1 MRVFS
6 RRGQDAGA
14 GVVVAVLVAA
24 SLVAGTGPASSAASV
39 TSAGRTGAAPEVGG
53 YWATSYEPGT
63 PRPAGFPARG
73 QARNLRGETTEVTTT
88 VRDVRSGHPND
99 TSAQEGVTGLADQD
113 SASKWYA
120 RDSGRPTDEEPV
132 YAIYTLRTP
141 AAVTGYSLTSANDAP
156 PRDPAAWTVLG
167 SDSAAPGADDSSW
180 HVLDQR
186 KEQRFGARGQ
196 TDFYPVTATHAYRH
210 YQLRITDNC
219 ADRCQGS
226 TADHSKLQ
234 LADWTLRSSAGSTAS
249 GLGVRAEN
257 ADSVGAADGS
267 AALRYAGR
275 VLATGPASSTVVLR
289 SGLDVPLVRGSKLR
303 YAIRPDDAAS
313 AHVAL
318 DVLYTDPDGRH
329 PRTREV
335 RAVNRKPTPGE
346 WNTVSADLGALAGK
360 HVSEILLRYDDAH
373 AKSGSGPSGWIDDV
387 SIGRAVVDASTS
399 WSYLDTPGVDPA
411 RGDAD
416 RTAWTR
422 TGFDAG
428 DVPWKT
434 ATGPFGAKNDGT
446 DLGDGFPVRT
456 KLRLRKDAGNSAGD
470 STEAYFFRT
479 SFSMDRASLDAI
491 NGLVGTVVYDDTVTV
506 YLNGRRIAGHGDG
519 KITKNL
525 QYETPDGASGEG
537 DPATARFGV
546 PASALRAGTN
556 TLAVEVHQCNS
567 TSSDIYFGPGP
578 LAQTTGSLPFTD
590 EQLATSYASDTQPA
604 APGGGDYFTWL
615 LRSFDAARNEPS
627 LMGANEVLPKGTT
640 YEELTAIDDRTVV
653 DINNAPSGPADPQV
667 HKALVDGANSPY
679 RTMAD
684 GLGATL
690 GGLYGQALKNGEL
703 PKTEALLSGR
713 VEHTPD
719 SSADWYQ
726 TAKNNYQYKR
736 PFVRMGFTDGQGL
749 IKPWDSPGGYAGLAG
764 DGSFPSGHTSHGYAQ
779 GIVLATLLPELAPQ
793 ILARASEYGNNRIL
807 LSFHYPTDIMG
818 GRIVGEKTAQLR
830 WSDPEFRTLLEQAR
844 TELRAVLVQKC
855 RETGAGG
862 SLTRCAGRGSPYL
875 PTAEALKVYKQRMT
889 YGFPHIGAEGRPPAV
904 PEGAEDLLRTS
915 HPKLTGAQRR
925 AVLAATQIPSGSA
938 LDEQGGGGSWQ
949 RIDLAGAMTAKVTA
963 HHDGTLTV
971 DGVRVT
977 AEGTRTGE

>member
-113 SASKWYA
+113 SATKWYA

-167 SDSAAPGADDSSW
+167 SDSAAPDADDSSW

-249 GLGVRAEN
+249 GLGVRVEN

-289 SGLDVPLVRGSKLR
+289 SGLDVPLVRGSKLS

-335 RAVNRKPTPGE
+335 RAVNRKPTPGSG
-346 WNTVSADLGALAGK
+346 TPSRSTSARSPGSTSARSCCATTTRMPSPAQGPAAG
-360 HVSEILLRYDDAH
+360 STTSAS
-373 AKSGSGPSGWIDDV
+373 AGPSSTPRPAGAT
-387 SIGRAVVDASTS
+387 STPPASTRRAA
-399 WSYLDTPGVDPA
+399 T
-411 RGDAD
+411 
-416 RTAWTR
+416 RTA
-422 TGFDAG
+422 
-428 DVPWKT
+428 
-434 ATGPFGAKNDGT
+434 
-446 DLGDGFPVRT
+446 
-456 KLRLRKDAGNSAGD
+456 
-470 STEAYFFRT
+470 
-479 SFSMDRASLDAI
+479 
-491 NGLVGTVVYDDTVTV
+491 
-506 YLNGRRIAGHGDG
+506 RR
-519 KITKNL
+519 
-525 QYETPDGASGEG
+525 
-537 DPATARFGV
+537 
-546 PASALRAGTN
+546 
-556 TLAVEVHQCNS
+556 
-567 TSSDIYFGPGP
+567 GPGP
-578 LAQTTGSLPFTD
+578 
-590 EQLATSYASDTQPA
+590 ASTRGTF
-604 APGGGDYFTWL
+604 PG
-615 LRSFDAARNEPS
+615 R
-627 LMGANEVLPKGTT
+627 
-640 YEELTAIDDRTVV
+640 
-653 DINNAPSGPADPQV
+653 
-667 HKALVDGANSPY
+667 
-679 RTMAD
+679 
-684 GLGATL
+684 
-690 GGLYGQALKNGEL
+690 
-703 PKTEALLSGR
+703 
-713 VEHTPD
+713 
-719 SSADWYQ
+719 
-726 TAKNNYQYKR
+726 
-736 PFVRMGFTDGQGL
+736 
-749 IKPWDSPGGYAGLAG
+749 
-764 DGSFPSGHTSHGYAQ
+764 
-779 GIVLATLLPELAPQ
+779 
-793 ILARASEYGNNRIL
+793 
-807 LSFHYPTDIMG
+807 
-818 GRIVGEKTAQLR
+818 
-830 WSDPEFRTLLEQAR
+830 
-844 TELRAVLVQKC
+844 
-855 RETGAGG
+855 
-862 SLTRCAGRGSPYL
+862 
-875 PTAEALKVYKQRMT
+875 
-889 YGFPHIGAEGRPPAV
+889 RPPV
-904 PEGAEDLLRTS
+904 PSARRTTAPTS
-915 HPKLTGAQRR
+915 GTAS
-925 AVLAATQIPSGSA
+925 PSARS
-938 LDEQGGGGSWQ
+938 
-949 RIDLAGAMTAKVTA
+949 
-963 HHDGTLTV
+963 
-971 DGVRVT
+971 
-977 AEGTRTGE
+977 

>member
-6 RRGQDAGA
+6 RRGKNAGA
-14 GVVVAVLVAA
+14 GAVIAVLVAA
-24 SLVAGTGPASSAASV
+24 SLMAGAGPAASAAPP
-39 TSAGRTGAAPEVGG
+39 GAADPAVAAGG

-63 PRPAGFPARG
+63 PVPAGFPARG
-73 QARNLRGETTEVTTT
+73 QTRNLRGETTRVTTT

-99 TSAQEGVTGLADQD
+99 ASAQEGVTSLADQD
-113 SASKWYA
+113 SGTKWYA
-120 RDSGRPTDEEPV
+120 RDSGRPTGDEPA

-167 SDSAAPGADDSSW
+167 SDSESAATDADDTSW
-180 HVLDQR
+180 HVLDQE
-186 KEQRFGARGQ
+186 KEQIFGARGQ
-196 TDFYPVTATHAYRH
+196 SNFYPVRATHAYRH
-210 YQLRITDNC
+210 YQLRITGNC
-219 ADRCQGS
+219 AERCEGP
-226 TADHSKLQ
+226 AGDHSKLQ
-234 LADWTLRSSAGSTAS
+234 LADWTLRSSAGSTPSA
-249 GLGVRAEN
+249 LGVRVEN

-275 VLATGPASSTVVLR
+275 VLTSGPASATVVLR
-289 SGLDVPLVRGSKLR
+289 SGLDVPLVRGSRLS
-303 YAIRPDDAAS
+303 YAVRPDDAAS

-318 DVLYTDPDGRH
+318 DLLYTDPDGSR
-329 PRTREV
+329 PRTHEV
-335 RAVNRKPTPGE
+335 RTANRTLAPGK
-346 WNTVSADLGALAGK
+346 WNTVSAGLDALAGK
-360 HVSEILLRYDDAH
+360 HVSEIRLRYDDAH
-373 AKSGSGPSGWIDDV
+373 AKSASVPAGWLDDLR
-387 SIGRAVVDASTS
+387 IGKPVVDASAT
-399 WSYLDTPGVDPA
+399 WSYLDTPGIDPA
-411 RGDAD
+411 RGDED

-434 ATGPFGAKNDGT
+434 AGGPFGAKNDGT
-446 DLGDGFPVRT
+446 DLGTGFPVRT
-456 KLRLRKDAGNSAGD
+456 KLRLRKDGGD
-470 STEAYFFRT
+470 SAEAYFFRT
-479 SFSMDRASLDAI
+479 SFSMDRDSLDAI
-491 NGLVGTVVYDDTVTV
+491 SGLLGTVVYDDTVTV

-525 QYETPDGASGEG
+525 QYETPDGTSGEG
-537 DPATARFGV
+537 DPVTARFGV
-546 PASALRAGTN
+546 PASALRVGTN

-567 TSSDIYFGPGP
+567 TSSDVYFGPGP
-578 LAQTTGSLPFTD
+578 LAQTTGSLPFSD
-590 EQLATSYASDTQPA
+590 EQLGTSYASDTQPV

-615 LRSFDAARNEPS
+615 LRSFDAARDEPS
-627 LMGANEVLPKGTT
+627 IMGANEALPKGTT
-640 YEELTAIDDRTVV
+640 YEELAALDDRTVV

-684 GLGATL
+684 GLGTTL
-690 GGLYGQALKNGEL
+690 GRLYGQALKNGEL

-713 VEHTPD
+713 VEHTAD

-736 PFVRMGFTDGQGL
+736 PFVRMGFTDDQGL

-830 WSDPEFRTLLEQAR
+830 WSDPEFRTLLEQAG
-844 TELRAVLVQKC
+844 TELRSVLGQKC
-855 RETGAGG
+855 REAGADG
-862 SLTRCAGRGSPYL
+862 SLARCAARGTPYL
-875 PTAEALKVYKQRMT
+875 PTAEALKVYEQRLT
-889 YGFPHIGAEGRPPAV
+889 YGFPHIAAEGRPPAV
-904 PEGAEDLLRTS
+904 PDGAEDLLRTS
-915 HPKLTGAQRR
+915 YPKLTGTQRR
-925 AVLAATQIPSGSA
+925 AVLAATQIPSGSV
-938 LDEQGGGGSWQ
+938 LDEQGDGGSWQ
-949 RIDLAGAMTAKVTA
+949 RLDLAGAMTAKVTA

-971 DGVRVT
+971 NGVRVN
-977 AEGTRTGE
+977 AEGVRTGE